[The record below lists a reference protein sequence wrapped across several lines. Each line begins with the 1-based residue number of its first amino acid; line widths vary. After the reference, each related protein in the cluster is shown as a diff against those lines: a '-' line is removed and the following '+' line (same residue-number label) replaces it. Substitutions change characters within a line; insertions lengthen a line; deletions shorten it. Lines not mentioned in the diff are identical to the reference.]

1 MLLDH
6 LLLPLFLAIRLWSVQ
21 APVLPGHDSPTI
33 KVTTRLLQVNVAVFD
48 KKGDPVA
55 DLTKDDFVLYDKGQ
69 QQKIR
74 YFAKEANDAPSQ
86 DVPPQGE
93 GAVSNRFVTFE
104 VDGKLKVQA
113 LPDSLTVI
121 LLDGLNTKFT
131 DQKNAKEAIIHFLK
145 QIHPGDQVAIYTLTD
160 SLRVLHDFTADTA
173 ELLAALEAHRNSESS
188 AVAAS
193 SYADA
198 HEGGNHAREL
208 EAVIDRGNKLIAG
221 YTVAH
226 RAATTMMALQAI
238 ANHLAGLPGRK
249 NLIWVSGGF
258 PVPVGAVNG
267 GALRQEARAL
277 SGSQPSAWRVFN
289 DVGLAIYPVDARGLL
304 GMIDWMPSTDGR
316 YGGVGHGESP
326 MDRRAQ
332 IDINESHLTM
342 TALAEGTGGR
352 ACLNNNDIAGCIGR
366 AMNDARVTYA
376 LYFTPT
382 HDEWD
387 GKFREIKIKLNR
399 PGLDAH
405 YRKGYYAMPDLP
417 ADQQTRH
424 TLLAEAGLSPLP
436 STGLM
441 IVAKLLEKPT
451 EAAPHAALSVVMDG
465 HEFAF
470 SQNAKGEQE
479 ATVDLLILP
488 FGDQPAPLG
497 ETARRVHLALKPEQY
512 DVLMKGGVR
521 VTVVA
526 DAPLKTQ
533 RVRVVARDAA
543 SGTVGSVDVPIK

>member
-1 MLLDH
+1 MNKQLILLCLAG
-6 LLLPLFLAIRLWSVQ
+6 LLSAQ
-21 APVLPGHDSPTI
+21 APASDAPVI
-33 KVTTRLLQVNVAVFD
+33 KVTSRLLQVSVVVYD
-48 KKGDPVA
+48 KKGDPVR

-69 QQKIR
+69 EQKIR
-74 YFAKEANDAPSQ
+74 YFAKEANDAPTQ

-93 GAVSNRFVTFE
+93 GAVSNRFVTFKS
-104 VDGKLKVQA
+104 DGKLKVQA

-131 DQKNAKEAIIHFLK
+131 DQHNAKESIIQFLK

-160 SLRVLHDFTADTA
+160 ELRVLHDFTSDTKD
-173 ELLAALEAHRNSESS
+173 LLAALEAHRNSESE

-198 HEGGNHAREL
+198 HEGGKQALEL
-208 EAVIDRGNKLIAG
+208 EKVIDRGNKLIAR
-221 YTVAH
+221 YTIAR
-226 RAATTMMALQAI
+226 RAATTMTALQAI

-258 PVPVGAVNG
+258 PVPVGAVTG
-267 GALRQEARAL
+267 GVLRPEGRAL
-277 SGSQPSAWRVFN
+277 SGSQQSAWRVFN
-289 DVGLAIYPVDARGLL
+289 DAGLAIYPVDARGLL
-304 GMIDWMPSTDGR
+304 GMTDWMPSTDGR
-316 YGGVGHGESP
+316 NSGMGHGESP

-352 ACLNNNDIAGCIGR
+352 ACLNNNDISGCIGR
-366 AMNDARVTYA
+366 AMNDARITYA

-382 HDEWD
+382 HNDWTGE
-387 GKFREIKIKLNR
+387 FREIKIKLNR

-405 YRKGYYAMPDLP
+405 YRKGYYAMPDVP
-417 ADQQTRH
+417 ADAQTRH
-424 TLLAEAGLSPLP
+424 TLLAEAALSPLP

-441 IVAKLLEKPT
+441 IVAKVLQKPT
-451 EAAPHAALSVVMDG
+451 EADAHAALSVVMDG
-465 HEFAF
+465 HELAF
-470 SQNAKGEQE
+470 GPNAKGEQD

-488 FGDQPAPLG
+488 FGDEPRPLS
-497 ETARRVHLALKPEQY
+497 ETARRIHLSLKPEQY

-521 VTVVA
+521 VTVVV
-526 DAPLKTQ
+526 DAPAKAQ

-543 SGTVGSVDVPIK
+543 SGTVGSLDIPLK